1 MNRVKQCTSAA
12 FFMVL
17 SWSAAAHPHS
27 FISLQSE
34 PVVKDGL
41 LSAFKMRWTMDE
53 ITSSDL
59 LYDAG
64 NAKPGSEVWKK
75 LAAEVMANVLGQ
87 HYFSELWH
95 NGKRVKFDNR
105 PDGYGLE
112 RDGLQAVLTFT
123 LPLATRA
130 AHVVGV
136 EGVPAL
142 VEKGRENAARNGL
155 SNVTFF
161 HENLEEDVTRQA
173 WAKHG
178 FDKVLLDPARAGAP
192 GVMPHI
198 IKLAPRR
205 VLYVSCNPATLARD
219 SETLLQA
226 GYQIQR
232 LAMLDMFPHTGHL
245 ESMVLFERRL
255 T

>member
-95 NGKRVKFDNR
+95 NGQRVKFDNR

-112 RDGLQAVLTFT
+112 RTDCRRYSPLLCRWRRRNP
-123 LPLATRA
+123 LP
-130 AHVVGV
+130 G
-136 EGVPAL
+136 
-142 VEKGRENAARNGL
+142 
-155 SNVTFF
+155 
-161 HENLEEDVTRQA
+161 
-173 WAKHG
+173 
-178 FDKVLLDPARAGAP
+178 
-192 GVMPHI
+192 
-198 IKLAPRR
+198 
-205 VLYVSCNPATLARD
+205 
-219 SETLLQA
+219 
-226 GYQIQR
+226 
-232 LAMLDMFPHTGHL
+232 
-245 ESMVLFERRL
+245 RRL
-255 T
+255 PFPPSTRPTTSICFMTRIAIFPCPQGCGPPVRQR

>member
-17 SWSAAAHPHS
+17 SWTAAAHPHS

-95 NGKRVKFDNR
+95 NGQRVKFDNR

-112 RDGLQAVLTFT
+112 RRPAGGTDLYPAAGDA
-123 LPLATRA
+123 ATRCRA
-130 AHVVGV
+130 DIY
-136 EGVPAL
+136 L
-142 VEKGRENAARNGL
+142 
-155 SNVTFF
+155 F
-161 HENLEEDVTRQA
+161 HFRSDLLCRY
-173 WAKHG
+173 
-178 FDKVLLDPARAGAP
+178 VL
-192 GVMPHI
+192 
-198 IKLAPRR
+198 
-205 VLYVSCNPATLARD
+205 
-219 SETLLQA
+219 
-226 GYQIQR
+226 
-232 LAMLDMFPHTGHL
+232 
-245 ESMVLFERRL
+245 
-255 T
+255 